1 MAQFCKVE
9 TDKTKTKHTAGDQEC
24 ADIITHTPHS
34 LILLL
39 FLLHSTNRQYVP
51 IYFETFNYLS
61 YGLQSLKQ
69 KTLYYSQAIY
79 ITKEE
84 EYQSIMPVN

>member
-39 FLLHSTNRQYVP
+39 FYYIQQIDSMYLYILKHLI
-51 IYFETFNYLS
+51 IYRMVC
-61 YGLQSLKQ
+61 K
-69 KTLYYSQAIY
+69 
-79 ITKEE
+79 
-84 EYQSIMPVN
+84 V